1 MNTQEIITTLGDS
14 AEFSSLIPLTRT
26 DYNITITDIS
36 DKVTDKSLKAYAYRD
51 GISPTVLRQW
61 AWEVTYTTP
70 QDPQQERKAIG
81 YPIGN
86 FEGWGLIGNGA
97 WSRTHSGV
105 TLIDRGEAVLNIF
118 DNWQNFLALES
129 ADFADYKRGDVLVLN
144 DTQDVPTL
152 QKVGAELSYIYKYVY
167 MWNNRTAE
175 VLRRHLVYKQGVNG
189 YWYDPSCTLCSFYDW
204 RDLWHYMIDS
214 GHQRPQWVSC
224 LRCREYTS
232 CMPLRGNLDDV
243 CDEYA
248 PIIEAGKVRHK
259 ATSTP
264 QK

>member
-1 MNTQEIITTLGDS
+1 MKIQDIQRFFGDS

-36 DKVTDKSLKAYAYRD
+36 DKVTDKGLKAYAYRD
-51 GISPTVLRQW
+51 GISHTALRQW
-61 AWEVTYTTP
+61 AWEVTYTTDTEP
-70 QDPQQERKAIG
+70 QREQKAIA

-86 FEGWGLIGNGA
+86 FEGWGLIGNGTFG
-97 WSRTHSGV
+97 RTHNGV

-129 ADFADYKRGDVLVLN
+129 ADFSDIDYKRGDVLVLN
-144 DTQDVPTL
+144 NTADEAL
-152 QKVGAELSYIYKYVY
+152 LRMVGAELSYQYKYVHFF
-167 MWNNRTAE
+167 NNKTSNI
-175 VLRRHLVYKQGVNG
+175 LIKHLAYQQGG

-204 RDLWHYMIDS
+204 RDLWHYLIDS
-214 GHQRPQWVSC
+214 GHQRPKWVSC
-224 LRCREYTS
+224 LRCGEYPS
-232 CMPLRGNLDDV
+232 CNPLRGNWDDV

-248 PIIEAGKVRHK
+248 PIIEAGKVRYK
-259 ATSTP
+259 AISTP